1 MSDKRNLVIKFLFAA
16 LREKGRGL
24 RRIDYL
30 CRKFEPMAETMIEPE
45 KDSYKVSL
53 RIQVRFSDLDPV
65 NHVNNSFQFQY
76 YDLGRI
82 DYFEKVMGRE
92 LDWSKLVVV
101 IVHTENNFFS
111 PIVQGEEIF
120 VESKVVKFGNRS
132 MTMNQRLVNS
142 QGMVKGTCRT
152 ILAGFDRSSNLS
164 APIEEDFKRRFLEFE
179 AEK

>member
-1 MSDKRNLVIKFLFAA
+1 MT
-16 LREKGRGL
+16 EG
-24 RRIDYL
+24 
-30 CRKFEPMAETMIEPE
+30 MAEPE
-45 KDSYKVSL
+45 KDFYKVSL
-53 RIQVRFSDLDPV
+53 KVQIRFSDLDAL
-65 NHVNNSFQFQY
+65 NHVNNSFQSQY

-92 LDWSKLVVV
+92 LDWSKVVVV

-120 VESKVVKFGNRS
+120 VESKLVKFGNRS
-132 MTMNQRLVNS
+132 MTMNQRLVDS
-142 QGMVKGTCRT
+142 KGVVKGTCRT
-152 ILAGFDRSSNLS
+152 ILAGFNRDTNAS

>member
-1 MSDKRNLVIKFLFAA
+1 MT
-16 LREKGRGL
+16 EG
-24 RRIDYL
+24 
-30 CRKFEPMAETMIEPE
+30 MTEPE
-45 KDSYKVSL
+45 KDFYKVSL
-53 RIQVRFSDLDPV
+53 KVQIRFSDLDAL
-65 NHVNNSFQFQY
+65 NHVNNSFQSQY

-92 LDWSKLVVV
+92 LDWSKVVVV

-120 VESKVVKFGNRS
+120 VESKFVKFGNRS
-132 MTMNQRLVNS
+132 MIMNQRLIDSKGV
-142 QGMVKGTCRT
+142 VKGTCRT
-152 ILAGFDRSSNLS
+152 ILAGFNRDTNAS

>member
-1 MSDKRNLVIKFLFAA
+1 MT
-16 LREKGRGL
+16 EG
-24 RRIDYL
+24 
-30 CRKFEPMAETMIEPE
+30 MTEPE
-45 KDSYKVSL
+45 KDFYKVSL
-53 RIQVRFSDLDPV
+53 KVQIRFSDLDAL
-65 NHVNNSFQFQY
+65 NHVNNSFQSQY

-92 LDWSKLVVV
+92 LDWSKVVVV

-120 VESKVVKFGNRS
+120 VESKLVKFGNRS
-132 MTMNQRLVNS
+132 MTMTQRLVDS
-142 QGMVKGTCRT
+142 KGVVKGTCRT
-152 ILAGFDRSSNLS
+152 ILAGFNRDTNAS

>member
-1 MSDKRNLVIKFLFAA
+1 MT
-16 LREKGRGL
+16 EG
-24 RRIDYL
+24 
-30 CRKFEPMAETMIEPE
+30 MTEPE
-45 KDSYKVSL
+45 KDFYKVSL
-53 RIQVRFSDLDPV
+53 KVQIRFSDLDAL
-65 NHVNNSFQFQY
+65 NHVNNSFQSQY

-92 LDWSKLVVV
+92 LDWSKVVVV

-120 VESKVVKFGNRS
+120 VESKLVKFGNRS
-132 MTMNQRLVNS
+132 MTMNQRLIDSKGV
-142 QGMVKGTCRT
+142 VKGTCRT
-152 ILAGFDRSSNLS
+152 ILVGFNRDTNAS